1 MFHLILTACIASHSG
16 ACGPILLPEGDAAT
30 QRECLSQAQRI
41 SEAWLAARPE
51 LTVGGTACEANSE
64 LPALPMTEIAPGIL
78 FFAADPVQLEQSQD
92 GRIANLSAVIGDR
105 SVAVIDSGVSRA
117 EGQEFYA
124 AIRRVTDK
132 PISHVIVTHMHP
144 DHALGTA
151 VFAEAGAQVVGHHA
165 LKLALETRA
174 RTYLDNMARLFGA
187 QAMIGTEVVL
197 PDVAVQEDM
206 QIDLGG
212 RVLDL
217 HAARTAHTDNDLW
230 LRDRATG
237 TLFSGDLVFRDLTPI
252 VDGSVLGWLDWL
264 AQAPQP
270 MPRLVVPGH
279 GGVAGDWQDAT
290 GTEIRFLMALVD
302 ETRQRIAAG
311 EPMSQAVP
319 GIGAALQPMAGEW
332 NSFDMSVARD
342 ATAAYKELE
351 WE

>member
-1 MFHLILTACIASHSG
+1 MFHLILTACLINQAG
-16 ACGPILLPEGDAAT
+16 ACGPILLPQGDAAT
-30 QRECLSQAQRI
+30 QEACLSQAQRI
-41 SEAWLAARPE
+41 SDAWLDARQDLAA
-51 LTVGGTACEANSE
+51 GGTACEPTSD

-78 FFAADPVQLEQSQD
+78 FFAGNPVQLEQSQD
-92 GRIANLSAVIGDR
+92 GRIANLAAVIGDT

-117 EGQEFYA
+117 EGQEMYA

-132 PISHVIVTHMHP
+132 PISHVIATHMHP
-144 DHALGTA
+144 DHALGA
-151 VFAEAGAQVVGHHA
+151 SVFAEAGAKIVGHHA

-174 RTYLDNMARLFGA
+174 QTYLDNMERLFGA

-197 PDVAVQEDM
+197 PDIAVDDSM
-206 QIDLGG
+206 TIDLGG

-237 TLFSGDLVFRDLTPI
+237 TLFSGDLVFRGLTPI

-264 AQAPQP
+264 AKAPQP

-279 GGVAGDWQDAT
+279 GDVAGDWQDAT
-290 GTEIRFLMALVD
+290 APEIRFLKALVD
-302 ETRQRIAAG
+302 ETRQKIAAG

-319 GIGAALQPMAGEW
+319 DIGAALQPLAGDW
-332 NSFDMSVARD
+332 NSFDMSVARN